1 MKYKKSIFIVIA
13 CVLLLVGTFAMAGSV
28 KQTGTT
34 GASELLI
41 PVGVRSAAMS
51 GADIAGATGIDA
63 IYVNPAGAS
72 VVKNRTEAVLSY
84 QNYLADIKITYL
96 GALADMGGFGTVGIN
111 LKTVNFGDIQQ
122 TTWDRPE
129 GTGTVFSP
137 TYITFGATYGRR
149 FTDRI
154 YFGANLNVISEKIMS
169 VSATGMGVDLGLQYV
184 NDATGLKLG
193 VALCNFGTG
202 MKFDGADLERRGS
215 ISNTEAGSTP
225 SSYSMISEEFQ
236 LPTQLKLGLSYDWV
250 LTEKNLLT
258 LSGAYYNNNT
268 FSNQII
274 LGAEYAFNKMAFLRG
289 SYSIAYKE
297 DDEGTSFVG
306 LGQDYLY
313 GPAFGAGVIVGAG
326 GLNFQFDYSYRITE
340 FFDDIQMFG
349 FTFAF

>member
-84 QNYLADIKITYL
+84 QNYLADINITYI
-96 GALADMGGFGTVGIN
+96 GALADLGAVGTLGLN
-111 LKTVNFGDIQQ
+111 LKTLNFGEIQQ

-129 GTGTVFSP
+129 GTGVSFNPS
-137 TYITFGATYGRR
+137 YVTFGATYGRR

-154 YFGANLNVISEKIMS
+154 FFGANVNIISEKIMS
-169 VSATGMGVDLGLQYV
+169 VSASGVGVDIGLQYV

-202 MKFDGADLERRGS
+202 MKFDGADLERRGQL
-215 ISNTEAGSTP
+215 SNTEAGSTP
-225 SSYSMISEEFQ
+225 SSYSMISEGFQ
-236 LPTQLKLGLSYDWV
+236 LPTQLKLGITYDWV
-250 LTEKNLLT
+250 FTEKNLLT

-268 FSNQII
+268 FSNQVV
-274 LGAEYAFNKMAFLRG
+274 LGAEYIFNKMAFIRG

-297 DDEGTSFVG
+297 EEDQTSFVG
-306 LGQDYLY
+306 MSEDYLY
-313 GPAFGAGVIVGAG
+313 GPAFGAGVILGAG
-326 GLNFQFDYSYRITE
+326 GLNFQFDYTYRVTE